1 MRITVV
7 AAMCLCIV
15 GISTG
20 ADAEAAIRKQTNI
33 PAQGLGPALQLLA
46 KDRDLQMVYRT
57 ELIGDRRTNGVVGDL
72 TTDEAVTQIL
82 KGTGLTF
89 RYLADHAITIF
100 PLTSSADTAAASSA
114 SKAPP
119 SSADTSDPQPQEGK
133 KSIWG
138 NVRLAQAN
146 QGSSKRSSTVE
157 NDAQSTSVSAERMR
171 LLHRAKLT

>member
-72 TTDEAVTQIL
+72 TTDEAVTQLL

-119 SSADTSDPQPQEGK
+119 RPRTPAIRNHRRGRKASGATFG
-133 KSIWG
+133 W
-138 NVRLAQAN
+138 L
-146 QGSSKRSSTVE
+146 KRIK
-157 NDAQSTSVSAERMR
+157 D
-171 LLHRAKLT
+171 LLRDLLP